1 MFSCD
6 RLSLTGRNFD
16 RFRDKL
22 HDVFLVNFY
31 NTINERIAV
40 LAYLIDDWGGLP
52 LCFRFKNWLAITP
65 QSFFLFSPLTG
76 GFLEL

>member
-1 MFSCD
+1 
-6 RLSLTGRNFD
+6 
-16 RFRDKL
+16 
-22 HDVFLVNFY
+22 VNFY

-40 LAYLIDDWGGLP
+40 VAYLIDDWGSLP